1 MTTPDDRFGE
11 AEHAE
16 LEQAARPK
24 HEQLTR
30 TFADAYSVEDF
41 DRDLARPLVRL
52 DKLPHGWGIGERM
65 NRLLGGGVGPGYF
78 LAIGAASA
86 GGGKSAWTLQL
97 ADGLAARTAELVA
110 AGRMDEPLT
119 PVVVLSEMSSRVIL
133 QRSLARFCD
142 VDSRILRAG
151 RMATE
156 VVEVEGKLVKASEV
170 ERVRNEARAALASG
184 PFADSRRFIREWRD
198 TRMRG
203 DKLSRELVE
212 VVRGIR
218 GDFPGRDVWP
228 VVVLDPIQRWA
239 DAAVGEVEGMNELVE
254 SIGQAARDEGWVVI
268 ATSDTNA
275 NAARGNGQDTK
286 KADRQQSAAAML
298 RGSYQ
303 LIHEVD
309 AALVLQRKDNEL
321 AAFAFK
327 NRNGTH
333 LPDPA
338 AGALYDFTPTRM
350 RLTPRIHKTD
360 AEARA
365 ALDAFESK
373 RSGGSKS
380 GGRDDVKARQAG
392 DDDDEDDSR

>member
-24 HEQLTR
+24 HERLAP
-30 TFADAYSVEDF
+30 TFAAAYSVADF
-41 DRDLARPLVRL
+41 DRDLDRPLVRL

-97 ADGLAARTAELVA
+97 ADGLAARAAELVA
-110 AGRMDEPLT
+110 AGRTDEPLT

-156 VVEVEGKLVKASEV
+156 VVTIDNNLVGAAEV
-170 ERVRNEARAALASG
+170 ERVQRKARAALTSG
-184 PFADSRRFIREWRD
+184 PFADSRKLIREWRD
-198 TRMRG
+198 DTRTRG
-203 DKLSRELVE
+203 EELVRELVD

-218 GDFPGRDVWP
+218 KDFAGWRDVWP

-239 DAAVGEVEGMNELVE
+239 SAEGGEIEGMNELVE

-275 NAARGNGQDTK
+275 TSARGK
-286 KADRQQSAAAML
+286 KDGEGDRQQQAAAML

-309 AALVLQRKDNEL
+309 AALVLQRKDSEL

-338 AGALYDFTPTRM
+338 AGALYDFAPTRM
-350 RLTPRIHKTD
+350 RLTPRTHKND
-360 AEARA
+360 NEARA
-365 ALDAFESK
+365 ALEAFERASK
-373 RSGGSKS
+373 RSGGR
-380 GGRDDVKARQAG
+380 GDVKARQAG
-392 DDDDEDDSR
+392 DVEDEDDNQ